1 MYFKLHC
8 EPKQPPMQWET
19 FYTTKPNYSIALDGY
34 VIGKPQFLQYIRVK
48 GERRGPFANFNH
60 HEEVERLETRATC
73 AQVLMDMREG
83 LYQAFKKD
91 GHPCANVYVNDCD
104 EDVCL
109 SVFLLHRP
117 DLVEHIDDG
126 NGRYEKFLKLID
138 TEDKLDSTAGSYPFA
153 RCNLGPLKELAWIFE
168 PYRQFRISGEID
180 KNKTPS
186 AYEDIILAVE
196 KRLEQFLIGEGKTI
210 ELDLN
215 YERLELIVEPNITP
229 WVMIKEIGAQ
239 AYLGMYND
247 GHNAFVSVRE
257 LPNNRWKYSVGC
269 KSKFIPFNV
278 PEILVA
284 LDKAEN
290 NPNEHWGG
298 GNTIGGS
305 PRVAGSKLSP
315 QQVKEIINETLR
327 SANL

>member
-1 MYFKLHC
+1 MYFKLYC
-8 EPKQPPMQWET
+8 EPKQPPMLWDD
-19 FYTTKPNYSIALDGY
+19 FCATKPSYSIALDGY
-34 VIGKPQFLQYIRVK
+34 VIGKPQFVHYIIIK
-48 GERRGPFANFNH
+48 GKRKGPFANFNH
-60 HEEVERLETRATC
+60 HEGVERLETRATC

-91 GHPCANVYVNDCD
+91 GYPRANVYVNDCD

-117 DLVEHIDDG
+117 DLVEHVDDG
-126 NGRYEKFLKLID
+126 TSRFEKFLKLID
-138 TEDKLDSTAGSYPFA
+138 TEDKLDTTAGSYPFS
-153 RCNLGPLKELAWIFE
+153 RCNLGTLEEMAWIFE

-180 KNKTPS
+180 RDKTPE
-186 AYEDIILAVE
+186 AYKEIILAVE
-196 KRLEQFLIGEGKTI
+196 KRLEQFLAGDGKTVK
-210 ELDLN
+210 LDLN
-215 YERLELIVEPNITP
+215 YEVLDHITDQKLTTP

-239 AYLGMYND
+239 AYLGMFSD
-247 GHNAFVSVRE
+247 KHEAFVSVRE

-278 PEILVA
+278 PEILAA

-305 PRVAGSKLSP
+305 PRISGSVLTPK
-315 QQVKEIINETLR
+315 QVKTIINKTLR
-327 SANL
+327 ANL